1 MLGPWD
7 HCGGQS
13 GTAGGEGLYR
23 RLHGEVMLELR
34 FDKTVRVNLQQR
46 NRNSRQR
53 EDEVPRALLTE
64 GRLHAEWQKM
74 RRNIQ
79 KEKRD

>member
-1 MLGPWD
+1 
-7 HCGGQS
+7 
-13 GTAGGEGLYR
+13 
-23 RLHGEVMLELR
+23 MLELR